1 MKANVIIP
9 PFVRIDFP
17 GKVLDK
23 LSMNARSWLIKPN
36 DASDIMAAKIH
47 EMKKGK
53 GPFFTAKLLHFL
65 LSFAL
70 CTIYFAHGYGFEI
83 SRQFRKIV
91 PLSAF
96 GPCLRESTRT

>member
-1 MKANVIIP
+1 MSHPIHYRRYVKANVIIP

-47 EMKKGK
+47 EMKK
-53 GPFFTAKLLHFL
+53 
-65 LSFAL
+65 
-70 CTIYFAHGYGFEI
+70 
-83 SRQFRKIV
+83 RKRAV
-91 PLSAF
+91 FHSKASSLSALF
-96 GPCLRESTRT
+96 